1 MSEAEELAASLV
13 RSLPYIRKFKDAIIV
28 IKYGGHAMTEQ
39 SLKESF
45 AVDVVILKSM
55 GLSPVIVHGGGP
67 QIEDMLKRLKIESK
81 FVDGLRV
88 TDKETMD
95 IVEMV
100 LGGSVNK
107 EIVSIINRNGGQAVG
122 ISGKDAALIKAK
134 KLQYTR
140 KAAEPDQSEVSVDM
154 GMVGDVVN
162 IDTSIIKT
170 LASGGFIPVIAPMG
184 IGDNGETFN
193 INADTMAGHVAAALG
208 ATKFIL
214 VTDTPGV
221 MDKNGTVIS
230 TLTKSD
236 INIKISDGTIT
247 GGMIPKVFCCLDA
260 IKLGVEKAHIIDGRV
275 PHAILQEVFTESG
288 IGTQIV
294 RQKSI
299 TKEDIED

>member
-1 MSEAEELAASLV
+1 MYEVEELATSLV
-13 RSLPYIRKFKDAIIV
+13 RSLPYIRKFKDAVIV

-39 SLKESF
+39 SLKENF
-45 AVDVVILKSM
+45 AVDVIILKSM
-55 GLSPVIVHGGGP
+55 GLNPVIVHGGGP
-67 QIEDMLKRLKIESK
+67 QIEDMLKRLGIESK
-81 FVDGLRV
+81 FIDGLRV

-100 LGGSVNK
+100 LAGSVNK

-140 KAAEPDQSEVSVDM
+140 KAVEPNQSEISVDM

-170 LASGGFIPVIAPMG
+170 LTSGGFIPVIAPMG
-184 IGDNGETFN
+184 IGENGETYN
-193 INADTMAGHVAAALG
+193 INADTMAGHIAAALG

-221 MDKNGTVIS
+221 MDRNGTVIS
-230 TLTKSD
+230 TLTKAD

-275 PHAILQEVFTESG
+275 PHAILQEVFTEGG
-288 IGTQIV
+288 IGTQII
-294 RQKSI
+294 RQKNI
-299 TKEDIED
+299 IKEDSED

>member
-1 MSEAEELAASLV
+1 MSEAEELANSLV
-13 RSLPYIRKFKDAIIV
+13 RSLPYIRKFRGAIIV

-45 AVDVVILKSM
+45 AVDIVILKSM
-55 GLSPVIVHGGGP
+55 GLNPVIVHGGGP
-67 QIEDMLKRLKIESK
+67 QIESMLKRLKIESK
-81 FVDGLRV
+81 FIDGLRV
-88 TDKETMD
+88 TDTETMD

-100 LGGSVNK
+100 LAGSVNK
-107 EIVSIINRNGGQAVG
+107 EIVSIINRSGGQAVG
-122 ISGKDAALIKAK
+122 ISGKDASLIKAK
-134 KLQYTR
+134 KLQYT
-140 KAAEPDQSEVSVDM
+140 KKSAEPGLSEISVDM

-170 LASGGFIPVIAPMG
+170 LTCSGFIPVIAPMG

-221 MDKNGTVIS
+221 MDKNGTILS

-275 PHAILQEVFTESG
+275 PHAILQEVFTENG
-288 IGTQIV
+288 IGTQIIK
-294 RQKSI
+294 QKNVV
-299 TKEDIED
+299 KEDIED

>member
-1 MSEAEELAASLV
+1 MFETEEFAASLV
-13 RSLPYIRKFKDAIIV
+13 KSLPYIRKFKDAIIV
-28 IKYGGHAMTEQ
+28 IKYGGHAMAEQ
-39 SLKESF
+39 SLKENF

-55 GLSPVIVHGGGP
+55 GLNPVIVHGGGP
-67 QIEDMLKRLKIESK
+67 QIDDMLKRLKIESK

-88 TDKETMD
+88 TDKEAMD
-95 IVEMV
+95 IIEMV
-100 LGGSVNK
+100 LAGSVNK

-122 ISGKDAALIKAK
+122 ISGKDASLIKAK

-140 KAAEPDQSEVSVDM
+140 KAAEANQSEVTVDM
-154 GMVGDVVN
+154 GMVGDVINV
-162 IDTSIIKT
+162 DTSIIKT
-170 LASGGFIPVIAPMG
+170 LAFGGFIPVIAPMG

-193 INADTMAGHVAAALG
+193 INADTTAGHVAAALG

-221 MDKNGTVIS
+221 MDKNGTIIS

-288 IGTQIV
+288 IGTQII
-294 RQKSI
+294 RQKNI
-299 TKEDIED
+299 AREDIED

>member
-1 MSEAEELAASLV
+1 MSGVEDLAASLV
-13 RSLPYIRKFKDAIIV
+13 RSLPYVRKFKDAIIV
-28 IKYGGHAMTEQ
+28 IKYGGHAMIEQ

-55 GLSPVIVHGGGP
+55 GLNPVIVHGGGP

-81 FVDGLRV
+81 FIDGLRI

-100 LGGSVNK
+100 LAGSVNK
-107 EIVSIINRNGGQAVG
+107 EIVSIINCSGGSAVG

-140 KAAEPDQSEVSVDM
+140 KAAEPNQSEVSVDM

-162 IDTSIIKT
+162 IDTSVIKT
-170 LASGGFIPVIAPMG
+170 LTSGGFIPVIAPMG
-184 IGDNGETFN
+184 IGESGETYN

-208 ATKFIL
+208 AVKFIL

-221 MDKNGTVIS
+221 IDKNGTVIS

-288 IGTQIV
+288 IGTQII
-294 RQKSI
+294 RQKNI
-299 TKEDIED
+299 TREDTED

>member
-1 MSEAEELAASLV
+1 MSGVEELATSLV
-13 RSLPYIRKFKDAIIV
+13 KSLPYIRKFKDAMVV
-28 IKYGGHAMTEQ
+28 IKYGGHAMIEQ

-55 GLSPVIVHGGGP
+55 GLNPVIVHGGGP

-81 FVDGLRV
+81 FIDGLRV

-100 LGGSVNK
+100 LAGSVNK
-107 EIVSIINRNGGQAVG
+107 EIVSIINCNGGQAVG

-140 KAAEPDQSEVSVDM
+140 KAAEPNQSEISVDI

-184 IGDNGETFN
+184 IGENGETFN

-208 ATKFIL
+208 AAKFIL

-288 IGTQIV
+288 IGTQII
-294 RQKSI
+294 RQKNI
-299 TKEDIED
+299 AKEDSED